1 MSGALALSPKVMSE
15 AATDLLCDG
24 LLLLLH
30 HAEALDGEPARR
42 RARGVRSVLAT
53 TSRPGRRAAALELD
67 LGPLG
72 LPGRHV
78 LSEIWTAKEGS
89 GVGEM
94 EKRPAALGT
103 KAIEGPRWA
112 AAAPNQQAA
121 GRCRSSSLPP
131 DDNLRITLAPLL
143 PSRALVTSN
152 DRWLSVRLQ
161 GGSLSLLESGLDAV
175 ASPSALLMA
184 VLPLR
189 AARRSV
195 LRGASSRRDG

>member
-42 RARGVRSVLAT
+42 RARGDRSVLAT

-78 LSEIWTAKEGS
+78 LSGIWTAKEGS

-94 EKRPAALGT
+94 EKRPAASGT

-121 GRCRSSSLPP
+121 GRCRSSSIPP
-131 DDNLRITLAPLL
+131 DDNLWITLAPPLL
-143 PSRALVTSN
+143 SSLCNLERPL
-152 DRWLSVRLQ
+152 LSVRLQ
-161 GGSLSLLESGLDAV
+161 GHPLSPLESGSDAV

-184 VLPLR
+184 VLPFR